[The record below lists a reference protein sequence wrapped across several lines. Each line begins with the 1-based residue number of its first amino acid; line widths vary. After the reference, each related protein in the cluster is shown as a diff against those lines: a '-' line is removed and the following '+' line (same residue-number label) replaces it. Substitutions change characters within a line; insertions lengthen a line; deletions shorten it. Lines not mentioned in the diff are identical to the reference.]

1 MESDIYKRKKKHRK
15 NRNLQ
20 LEEPLKK
27 VYERL
32 TPVPKAAETIL
43 AELWEKGEYLDIAAL
58 HRALMELELSGYV
71 RQSSP
76 GYFGTSAN

>member
-1 MESDIYKRKKKHRK
+1 M
-15 NRNLQ
+15 
-20 LEEPLKK
+20 
-27 VYERL
+27 YERL
-32 TPVPKAAETIL
+32 TPVPKTAETIL

-76 GYFGTSAN
+76 GFLALLRIDKDLKKGYSNSHT